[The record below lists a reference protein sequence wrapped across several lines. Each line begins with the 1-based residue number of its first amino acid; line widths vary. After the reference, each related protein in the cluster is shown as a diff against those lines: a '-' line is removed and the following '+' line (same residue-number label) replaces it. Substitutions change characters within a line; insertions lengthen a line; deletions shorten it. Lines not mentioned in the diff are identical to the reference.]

1 VTGSDE
7 LARGVYALAGALG
20 LLVTSAAGVAWGWA
34 DCGGA
39 LVGSA
44 VMLLNFAGL
53 RWATARLAAAG
64 GGQPARSPRPALWLS
79 ASGARLLMVGLALG
93 GAITWGG
100 VGLRGL
106 LVSLL
111 VLPGALVV
119 AGLRGAAAP
128 EGA

>member
-7 LARGVYALAGALG
+7 LARGVYVLAGVLAALMA
-20 LLVTSAAGVAWGWA
+20 SAAGVAWGWA
-34 DCGGA
+34 DLGGA

-44 VMLLNFAGL
+44 VTLLNFAGL
-53 RWATARLAAAG
+53 RWATARLAAG
-64 GGQPARSPRPALWLS
+64 GRQPTSSPRPALWLS
-79 ASGARLLMVGLALG
+79 ASGARLLLVGLVLG
-93 GAITWGG
+93 GAIAWGG

-128 EGA
+128 GGA